1 MMFRTSTPAV
11 FAQPWRAGVFFLL
24 LMLGLGGC
32 GYHFEAGSRRLP
44 GDAQSLAL
52 LPVQNRT
59 DHAGLETHLASE
71 LRALLRANEKLTLKP
86 RALAD
91 LTLTITLI
99 SLQEFTQGAEADAGV
114 GYRLRGQVVLEDRRN
129 HKTLWSDP
137 TLTVETGNAGTYDTT
152 TLSRQGLTPALRD
165 VAQRYAA
172 QVHHRIFLDF

>member
-59 DHAGLETHLASE
+59 DQAGLETRLASE
-71 LRALLRANEKLTLKP
+71 LRTLFRANEKLTLKP
-86 RALAD
+86 PELAD
-91 LTLTITLI
+91 LILAITLI

-129 HKTLWSDP
+129 RKTLWSDP
-137 TLTVETGNAGTYDTT
+137 TLTVETGSAGTYDTT
-152 TLSRQGLTPALRD
+152 TLSRQGLTPVLRN
-165 VAQRYAA
+165 VGQRYAE